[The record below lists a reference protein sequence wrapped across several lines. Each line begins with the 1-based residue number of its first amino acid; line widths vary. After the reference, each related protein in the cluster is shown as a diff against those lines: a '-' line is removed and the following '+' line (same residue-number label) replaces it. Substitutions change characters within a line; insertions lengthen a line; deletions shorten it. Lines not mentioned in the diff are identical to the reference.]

1 VPRSIRLSAAS
12 GLGRGGRPGSV
23 DRRSCASGLESRV
36 PWRGGASLADRSAS
50 SRLRVI
56 LSMRPGGPPPVVGR
70 FPTPR
75 GTRTRRAHESAW
87 RVDVRESIW
96 TPAIECQ
103 TSRCARSAAP
113 CMDTPLGYS
122 DSLGWAPCEAGWPGA
137 ILPEPPTPGRSRA
150 PSEAPRRSRWSGQIR
165 PRTAASVALASW
177 LRRGLSTAYPRAA
190 ASAIHLRRRGNPPS
204 ELQGHDRAYGREA
217 RMASRSR

>member
-1 VPRSIRLSAAS
+1 MPRSIRPSAAS

-36 PWRGGASLADRSAS
+36 PWRGGASLAGRSAS

-56 LSMRPGGPPPVVGR
+56 LSMRPRGPPPVVGR

-103 TSRCARSAAP
+103 TSRCDRSAVP
-113 CMDTPLGYS
+113 CRDTPQEYS
-122 DSLGWAPCEAGWPGA
+122 DSLGWGA
-137 ILPEPPTPGRSRA
+137 LRGRFARCYPSRA
-150 PSEAPRRSRWSGQIR
+150 PDAGTLAGTFGGTPREQVERSIR
-165 PRTAASVALASW
+165 PRTAASVALAPW